1 MKIHLFK
8 HSREQYW
15 EVSRL
20 GETYIGELHVDWGS
34 MFSGKTES
42 LIRRV
47 RRAEYANKKVQV
59 FKPRIDNRYGD
70 TAVITHVGDKIEATI
85 VDNST
90 QLAVALSHDTDLVAI
105 DEVQF
110 FDDGIIEAIRAM
122 KRHMGIDVVVSGLD
136 MWSTGE
142 PVLLT
147 AHLAAIANTV
157 EKHNAVCVDT
167 GRDAYVSYAMIEKE
181 SDVVV
186 GGSESYIPVC
196 EEAFLKREQ
205 GIY

>member
-1 MKIHLFK
+1 M
-8 HSREQYW
+8 
-15 EVSRL
+15 V
-20 GETYIGELHVDWGS
+20 GTYIGEVHVDWGS

-42 LIRRV
+42 LIRKV
-47 RRAEYANKKVQV
+47 RRAEYANKKIQV
-59 FKPRIDNRYGD
+59 FKPRIDNRYAD
-70 TAVITHVGDKIEATI
+70 TAVMTHIGDTINATI
-85 VDNST
+85 VNDAKS
-90 QLAVALSHDTDLVAI
+90 LLRAVDEDTDLVAI
-105 DEVQF
+105 DEGQF
-110 FDDGIIEAIRAM
+110 FDEELIDVIRIL
-122 KRHMGIDVVVSGLD
+122 KRHMQIDVVISGLD

-142 PVLLT
+142 PILLM
-147 AHLAAIANTV
+147 AKIAAIANTV
-157 EKHNAVCVDT
+157 EKHHAVCVDT

>member
-1 MKIHLFK
+1 M
-8 HSREQYW
+8 
-15 EVSRL
+15 VD
-20 GETYIGELHVDWGS
+20 TYIGELHVDWGS

-47 RRAEYANKKVQV
+47 RRAEYANKKIQV
-59 FKPRIDNRYGD
+59 FKPRIDNRYAD
-70 TAVITHVGDKIEATI
+70 TAVMTHIGDTIEATI
-85 VDNST
+85 VDDAKS
-90 QLAVALSHDTDLVAI
+90 LLRAVNEDTDLVAI
-105 DEVQF
+105 DEGQF
-110 FDDGIIEAIRAM
+110 FDDEIIEVVRIM
-122 KRHMGIDVVVSGLD
+122 KRHMQIDVVISGLD

-142 PVLLT
+142 PVPLMAT
-147 AHLAAIANTV
+147 LAAIANTV

-167 GRDAYVSYAMIEKE
+167 GRDAYVSYAMIEKTE
-181 SDVVV
+181 DITV